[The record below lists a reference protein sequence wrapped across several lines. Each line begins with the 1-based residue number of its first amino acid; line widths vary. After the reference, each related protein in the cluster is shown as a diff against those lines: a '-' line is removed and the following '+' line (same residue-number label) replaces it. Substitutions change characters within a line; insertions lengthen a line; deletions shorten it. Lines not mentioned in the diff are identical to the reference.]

1 MSFACARRSKC
12 KIAKDAEILSRRL
25 ADQRALQQR
34 AVVARKDDKIFDTD
48 FDQLKRS
55 VAEETFKI
63 EAQITALDQGKEQ
76 LRRTDEAGMERL
88 RCLGHFPYMGRDVE
102 QTMSLMD
109 KFELVRQFP
118 ILGNYT
124 I

>member
-1 MSFACARRSKC
+1 
-12 KIAKDAEILSRRL
+12 L

-88 RCLGHFPYMGRDVE
+88 RCLGHFPYTGGDVE
-102 QTMSLMD
+102 QTMSLVD